1 LTFNTPLTL
10 LRIEPTLSAVPGQ
23 THPGTVSLTV
33 FSAAKAV
40 REDIERRSKIPSRI
54 IPKDFI
60 FFI

>member
-1 LTFNTPLTL
+1 